1 MGGVGLR
8 KGYVY
13 NSKIV
18 REGIL
23 EKVKQ
28 LRKSGKSFSKIAEEC
43 GLKTRQQAYEIYQRS
58 IANGY

>member
-1 MGGVGLR
+1 MMNGRGGY
-8 KGYVY
+8 KY

-23 EKVKQ
+23 EKVKE
-28 LRKSGKSFSKIAEEC
+28 LKESGRSFPQIAEEC

-58 IANGY
+58 IANKY